1 MLSICQDHTESIKII
16 EKLLKSTKLY
26 QETYTSNNK
35 ENISQLNILHD
46 IDYVNSSDGE
56 ETGDNIK
63 IRKFPEPSV
72 VNHKEDWEGL
82 M

>member
-72 VNHKEDWEGL
+72 VNKEDWEGL